1 MEHFKRFICML
12 AVGLIACT
20 SISTQVLAAE
30 TIITNEAEVTTIAP
44 RADVIVVRYRTYNG
58 VYQYRR
64 WNQTQGYWVDPEW
77 IDM

>member
-1 MEHFKRFICML
+1 MKFFRKIVCVC
-12 AVGLIACT
+12 AAAIVACT
-20 SISTQVLAAE
+20 SVSTPAFASEVIVENE
-30 TIITNEAEVTTIAP
+30 TSTVMP
-44 RADVIVVRYRTYNG
+44 CADVIVYKYRISNG

>member
-1 MEHFKRFICML
+1 MKRLLKKILCVWIVAL
-12 AVGLIACT
+12 CICT
-20 SISTQVLAAE
+20 SMSIQAFAMETSVSDTGSSTVS
-30 TIITNEAEVTTIAP
+30 P
-44 RADVIVVRYRTYNG
+44 CADVIVFKYRISNG